1 MKKGNKEMWYNYCGE
16 PAGETEE
23 EAKQFAKNEMS
34 NHDILNYLVDAFG
47 DMKYLFWCMRQREFL
62 EEFSEDIEKAIEIY
76 FEDNFEERN
85 EEE

>member
-1 MKKGNKEMWYNYCGE
+1 MWYNYCDE

-23 EAKQFAKNEMS
+23 EARKFAKNEMS
-34 NHDILNYLVDAFG
+34 GYDILNYLADAFG
-47 DMKYLFWCMRQREFL
+47 DMKYLFWCMRQKEFL
-62 EEFSEDIEKAIEIY
+62 EEFSKDIEKAIEIY

>member
-1 MKKGNKEMWYNYCGE
+1 MWYNYYDD
-16 PAGETEE
+16 PVGETEK
-23 EAKQFAKNEMS
+23 EAREFAKNEMS
-34 NHDILNYLVDAFG
+34 NYDILNYLVDASR
-47 DMKYLFWCMRQREFL
+47 DMKYLSWCTRQRKFL

>member
-1 MKKGNKEMWYNYCGE
+1 MWYNYCSE

-23 EAKQFAKNEMS
+23 EAREFAKNEMS
-34 NHDILNYLVDAFG
+34 DYDILNYLVDAFG